1 MITKSYRNLI
11 SAIIYKAI
19 NDYRDSERYRADAEV
34 FLKSE
39 WCKEMCENMHI
50 PHTRVLAK
58 AGIKEKQNEV

>member
-19 NDYRDSERYRADAEV
+19 SDYKKNNTHKADAEV

-50 PHTRVLAK
+50 PHTKVLAT
-58 AGIKEKQNEV
+58 AGIKEKTE